1 MSMRA
6 NCSKLTLCCISLL
19 LLWTVACH
27 HKPTGVVTVQTS
39 QSTEETKDPYVEGNK
54 RILALEQEEIALVIK
69 RHHWNMTTT
78 GTGLN
83 YEIIEQ
89 GSGTCFSEGDSVVMK
104 YTTALLS
111 GKVIYDSETD
121 GVKTF
126 RVNKTEEIPA
136 LHEIAQLVAPGAK
149 VRMVVPSHL
158 AYGAG
163 GDGQQIKGREALI
176 MNIEILNH

>member
-1 MSMRA
+1 MRVS
-6 NCSKLTLCCISLL
+6 CFKLTISFLCL
-19 LLWTVACH
+19 LLWMGSCH
-27 HKPTGVVTVQTS
+27 QKPTGVVTMQTS
-39 QSTEETKDPYVEGNK
+39 QQVEEEFDPYIEGNK
-54 RILALEQEEIALVIK
+54 RILALEQEEIELVIK

-83 YEIIEQ
+83 YEVLEP
-89 GSGTCFSEGDSVVMK
+89 GKGCRFVEGDSVSMK
-104 YTTALLS
+104 YTIALLS
-111 GKVIYDSETD
+111 GKVLYDSEND

-158 AYGAG
+158 AYGVG
-163 GDGQQIKGREALI
+163 GDGQEIKGREALI

>member
-1 MSMRA
+1 MRE
-6 NCSKLTLCCISLL
+6 NCSKLALSCIFFL
-19 LLWTVACH
+19 LLWTVACN
-27 HKPTGVVTVQTS
+27 HKPTGVVTVQSS
-39 QSTEETKDPYVEGNK
+39 QVSEEKPDPYIEGNK

-69 RHHWNMTTT
+69 RHHWNMQTS

-83 YEIIEQ
+83 YEIIAQ
-89 GSGTCFSEGDSVVMK
+89 GSGACFAEGDSVAMK

-111 GKVIYDSETD
+111 GKVIYDSEKD
-121 GVKTF
+121 GIKTF

-136 LHEIAQLVAPGAK
+136 LHEIAQLVSPGAK